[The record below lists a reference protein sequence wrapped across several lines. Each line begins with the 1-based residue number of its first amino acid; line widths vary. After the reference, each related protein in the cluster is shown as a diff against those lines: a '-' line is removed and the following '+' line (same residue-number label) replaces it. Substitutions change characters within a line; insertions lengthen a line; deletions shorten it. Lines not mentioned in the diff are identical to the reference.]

1 MKIKYKD
8 ILKKKSFYLVSFL
21 LLCLVTVLTKSI
33 AISKRDELTIT
44 YKEYETMINNNSS
57 IETLLEKHKEES
69 AELNY
74 EVKKL
79 NDFWNLSDK
88 EKEDIVV
95 YNKEKEEEIKNKEK
109 EKADLNKDIEIY
121 NSEIELYNKEIN
133 ESNSKN

>member
-1 MKIKYKD
+1 MKIKCKD
-8 ILKKKSFYLVSFL
+8 ILKNKLFYVVSFL

-33 AISKRDELTIT
+33 VISKRNELIVK
-44 YKEYETMINNNSS
+44 YKEYEKMINNNSS
-57 IETLLEKHKEES
+57 IEMLLKEHEEES
-69 AELNY
+69 AKLNY

-79 NDFWNLSDK
+79 NDFWKLSDK

-109 EKADLNKDIEIY
+109 EKEDLNKDIEIY
-121 NSEIELYNKEIN
+121 NSEIELYNKRIK